1 MNKTA
6 AFEWLEKAWH
16 HFSSGK
22 LLYEARHYTDTIGK
36 NLNLSYRT
44 SYPSIDRVMPSYEE
58 MKEVIDFGEKL
69 FSKICKI
76 LQIDKKEIQGEK
88 HETNWLGREKLEK

>member
-22 LLYEARHYTDTIGK
+22 LLYEVKHYQDTIGVD
-36 NLNLSYRT
+36 LHYG
-44 SYPSIDRVMPSYEE
+44 IEVMLKAFLAYEN
-58 MKEVIDFGEKL
+58 K
-69 FSKICKI
+69 KI
-76 LQIDKKEIQGEK
+76 LKTHDLSNINELVSDNIDLKDY
-88 HETNWLGREKLEK
+88 LDFLE